1 MECPV
6 DVPETGHSQVKPRVG
21 RATDDYADV
30 PDMFRSLAGLA
41 EHSDAYQR
49 KHEAIVTR
57 CLPLAD
63 NVARHFDRR
72 GEDLE
77 DLIQVARVGLL
88 NAVNRFDPEKG
99 ASFLGF
105 AVPTMMGEVRRHFR
119 DHGWSLHVP
128 RAIRD
133 RHAQISRATAELTQ
147 ELQRAP
153 TAGELAAEL
162 GIDREEVVESL
173 IAADAYQPQSIEAPL
188 SHGDQESK
196 HLSDLLGN
204 EDPALEHVTNREA
217 VRPLLANLPL
227 RERTV
232 LELRFF
238 KGMTQ
243 SQIAAQIGVSQMHV
257 SRILSDTLR
266 YLREQMA

>member
-49 KHEAIVTR
+49 KHEEIVTR

-153 TAGELAAEL
+153 TRRGVGGRVGYRPRRGGGISDCRGRLSASIHRGAPQPRRSGIQASFRSAGE
-162 GIDREEVVESL
+162 
-173 IAADAYQPQSIEAPL
+173 
-188 SHGDQESK
+188 
-196 HLSDLLGN
+196 
-204 EDPALEHVTNREA
+204 
-217 VRPLLANLPL
+217 
-227 RERTV
+227 
-232 LELRFF
+232 
-238 KGMTQ
+238 
-243 SQIAAQIGVSQMHV
+243 
-257 SRILSDTLR
+257 
-266 YLREQMA
+266 